1 MNTNATLNVV
11 KRLELAPDIVV
22 QKDTAVQERTLV
34 TKPLGFQNLEI
45 MATALRRLL
54 KQIKIELTL
63 TLDTHVYQKMFKK
76 VP

>member
-1 MNTNATLNVV
+1 MNTNATLHVV
-11 KRLELAPDIVV
+11 IRLELAPDIVV

-34 TKPLGFQNLEI
+34 TQPLGFQKLEI
-45 MATALRRLL
+45 MVTAHRRLL

-63 TLDTHVYQKMFKK
+63 TLDTHVYQKMSKK

>member
-34 TKPLGFQNLEI
+34 TQPLGFQKLEI

-63 TLDTHVYQKMFKK
+63 SLDTHVYQKMFKK